1 MLFMQNMTVSIDK
14 ESIVDGMHRN
24 TALLAQKSENGAVIV
39 YNDDDV
45 QRLEPLWMASLDELL
60 QLFHPF
66 ARMSVTDKSA
76 EYLLSM
82 PANWDNSQEET
93 LTRLALGYLVTA
105 LTARWLDAV
114 KPDSA
119 MLFRSLNSNTANA
132 INEILYRRKR
142 P

>member
-1 MLFMQNMTVSIDK
+1 MQNMTVSIDK
-14 ESIVDGMHRN
+14 ESIVDSMHRN

-93 LTRLALGYLVTA
+93 LTRLASGYLVTA

>member
-14 ESIVDGMHRN
+14 ESIVDSMHRN

-93 LTRLALGYLVTA
+93 LSRLASGYLVTA